1 MRIGSLFSGAG
12 GLDMGVQAVIGGTI
26 AWHSEIDPG
35 ACRVLAHRYPSVP
48 NLGDITAIDW
58 RKVEPVDVLTGGFP
72 CQDVSSAGRQAGLI
86 HGTRSGLWHQ
96 AVGAIAALRPALV
109 IIENV
114 RGLLSSRGDTSE
126 ELEDAERE
134 VDRLFRVV
142 CLIEHKL
149 RRARREQKV
158 TYVRYHRAA
167 WVRLV
172 GQRDRA
178 LDARRRAE
186 RRIVRAI
193 GTVVGSLAEL
203 GYDATWHGLR
213 ASDVGAPHGRFR
225 VFVVAHPTGNP
236 WRVEHGDG
244 GPTSDA
250 GSEHGQQW
258 RLAAPGQAAGGRA
271 LGEPAGRG
279 GTPTLPTPTARD
291 WKGHNERRDATC
303 LTGALMPTPR
313 ASDGTH
319 VGPGQRGS
327 AGDLMLSSAVALLP
341 TPTAMD
347 SRASGGDPRTSNTTL
362 TDATVRNPDL
372 WGKYGPTIRR
382 WEALTRPAPAATQPS
397 ARTGNPQLAPRFS
410 EWLMG
415 WPAGWVTDV
424 PDLSRNEQLRIIG
437 NGVVP
442 QQAAAGISWCLD
454 AARQYGG
461 AP

>member
-58 RKVEPVDVLTGGFP
+58 AAVEPVDVLTAGFP
-72 CQDVSSAGRQAGLI
+72 CQPVSSAGRQLGDQDE
-86 HGTRSGLWHQ
+86 RWLWDEVAR
-96 AVGAIAALRPALV
+96 AVSELRPGLV
-109 IIENV
+109 VLENV
-114 RGLLSSRGDTSE
+114 RGLLTAGGG
-126 ELEDAERE
+126 
-134 VDRLFRVV
+134 RLFGR
-142 CLIEHKL
+142 
-149 RRARREQKV
+149 
-158 TYVRYHRAA
+158 
-167 WVRLV
+167 
-172 GQRDRA
+172 
-178 LDARRRAE
+178 
-186 RRIVRAI
+186 
-193 GTVVGSLAEL
+193 VVGSLAEL

-225 VFVVAHPTGNP
+225 VFVVAHPAGNP

-244 GPTSDA
+244 GLAADTRDYPGDGQRARPESQQGDSATADT

-258 RLAAPGQAAGGRA
+258 RLPAPGQATGGRA
-271 LGEPAGRG
+271 RREPAGRG

-319 VGPGQRGS
+319 GGPGQRGS